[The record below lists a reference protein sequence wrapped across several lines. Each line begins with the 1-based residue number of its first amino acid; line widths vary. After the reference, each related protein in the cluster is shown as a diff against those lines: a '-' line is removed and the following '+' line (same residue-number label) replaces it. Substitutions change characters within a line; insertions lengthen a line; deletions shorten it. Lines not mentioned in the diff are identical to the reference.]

1 MENSVHCMLCY
12 FNTSIT
18 QLRMTAQL
26 VTVTETVQ
34 ITEEA
39 SQSQPPRTFLMLS
52 VIILWGVIA

>member
-1 MENSVHCMLCY
+1 MLCY
-12 FNTSIT
+12 FNPSIT

-39 SQSQPPRTFLMLS
+39 SQSQPP
-52 VIILWGVIA
+52 